1 MLLFSPTYNSI
12 KANRRYTEEVR
23 KCTRQNQAFFEEEF
37 YTFCMVE
44 GGRVMKWNPS
54 ITAIVIGI
62 IVWLLQRGP
71 LNYGTFKS
79 GFEALCFVKH

>member
-1 MLLFSPTYNSI
+1 MFLANPTHSNV

-71 LNYGTFKS
+71 LNYGTFKL